1 MGFLSLQLI
10 NGLTMGMIY
19 GMAALGFTMVF
30 KALGY
35 LNFAHADT
43 ITIGALLLFTFAVTM
58 NLPFGFAFIAASVC
72 VLIYGFLTEK
82 IIFGRFKRAHPI
94 TFMLV
99 SISLSTV
106 VRNVSL
112 LIFGP
117 FHYSVPSPFP
127 AHTFIIAGTTI
138 PMSNVYIFAIAL
150 VVLGI
155 LQLFFVKTKFG
166 LSLRLASENP
176 KTASLMGIKVAR
188 TRAATFAITALLG
201 GVAGMLIAPLFL
213 VSVEL
218 GASLALKTFISAVI
232 GGLGNLA
239 GAVIGGLIVGVVE
252 SLSAAYISSAYRDV
266 IVFAI
271 GIITLA
277 FFPGGLLR
285 KIISKH

>member
-1 MGFLSLQLI
+1 MEFLTIQLI

-30 KALGY
+30 KALGF

-43 ITIGALLLFTFAVTM
+43 ITIGALLCFTFVVTFG
-58 NLPFGFAFIAASVC
+58 LPFGFAFVATAIC
-72 VLIYGFLTEK
+72 VLIYGFLAEK
-82 IIFGRFKRAHPI
+82 IVFGRFKRAHPI

-117 FHYSVPSPFP
+117 MHFTLPNPFP
-127 AHTFIIAGTTI
+127 PHRFIIGDTSV
-138 PMSNVYIFAIAL
+138 PMSNVYIFLIAL
-150 VVLGI
+150 VVLAI

-166 LSLRLASENP
+166 LALRLASESP
-176 KTASLMGIKVAR
+176 KTASLMGIKVSR
-188 TRAATFAITALLG
+188 TRAATFAITALMG
-201 GVAGMLIAPLFL
+201 GVAGILIAPLFS

-218 GASLALKTFISAVI
+218 GASLALRTFISAVV
-232 GGLGNLA
+232 GGLGNLV
-239 GAVIGGLIVGVVE
+239 GAVVGGLLIGVVE
-252 SLSAAYISSAYRDV
+252 SLTAAYISSAYRDV
-266 IVFAI
+266 VVFVL